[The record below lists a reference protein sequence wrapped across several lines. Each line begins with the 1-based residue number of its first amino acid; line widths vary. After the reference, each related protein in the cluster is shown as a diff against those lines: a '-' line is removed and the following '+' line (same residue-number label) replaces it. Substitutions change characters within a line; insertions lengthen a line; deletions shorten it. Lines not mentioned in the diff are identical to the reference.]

1 MTPCIRFWKTLSGHD
16 RTPWVLTF
24 DPSHSHILY
33 SGSLDG
39 KVCKWNIYKGGTY
52 VCSFNLDVSSPVNS
66 ITPLPTHPYLLLVAV
81 KSYLCLLSS
90 ADLSEVWRTQT
101 EPPYR
106 VVRLVQHHPFESKII
121 VATSTIP
128 DEMYTGPTTYTLGL
142 HFFHKNHP
150 PALTRNEDPI
160 VSLGD
165 CSTTP
170 TMARN
175 WRLVCTGAR
184 VLSPHSFVTT
194 TNFVISIIHKN
205 SAHKLCLYS
214 ILDDSCGVCLHS
226 FLLARDNL
234 VSVDLSPCSG
244 YLLLGFVAQRSTFHY
259 ESRVPSDTEIR
270 RFSFPHRLSKTTD
283 DETLSSIDLHLER
296 VYSIP
301 SRGSNVAVWM
311 PLAAGH
317 GYGAC
322 IGTAKGGNVLFWRA
336 LELFDSCTHHSA

>member
-1 MTPCIRFWKTLSGHD
+1 M
-16 RTPWVLTF
+16 
-24 DPSHSHILY
+24 
-33 SGSLDG
+33 
-39 KVCKWNIYKGGTY
+39 
-52 VCSFNLDVSSPVNS
+52 
-66 ITPLPTHPYLLLVAV
+66 
-81 KSYLCLLSS
+81 CLLQCS
-90 ADLSEVWRTQT
+90 
-101 EPPYR
+101 
-106 VVRLVQHHPFESKII
+106 
-121 VATSTIP
+121 
-128 DEMYTGPTTYTLGL
+128 GPTTYTLGL

-226 FLLARDNL
+226 FLLARGQHPVFSIITCCMYSYGRLIFHTDNL

-259 ESRVPSDTEIR
+259 V
-270 RFSFPHRLSKTTD
+270 
-283 DETLSSIDLHLER
+283 
-296 VYSIP
+296 
-301 SRGSNVAVWM
+301 
-311 PLAAGH
+311 
-317 GYGAC
+317 C
-322 IGTAKGGNVLFWRA
+322 IIM
-336 LELFDSCTHHSA
+336 THYVQF